1 MLVIKNAAVYTP
13 DQFIAQGAVLADA
26 GRIQA
31 VGPAAAVPCPD
42 AAQVIDAAGLVL
54 APGFIDLQI
63 NGAFGDD
70 FTSAPT
76 SIWRAAERLPR
87 YGVTSFLPTIISSP
101 LSQIAAGQQVVIA
114 GQPAGFRGARPLG
127 LHVEGPFLNPR
138 KKGAHH
144 PNHLRQ
150 PDLNAV
156 ADWSPAAG
164 VRLVTLAPEL
174 PGALDVIAAL
184 SARGVLVS
192 LGHSMA
198 TYDQAAAGF
207 DAGARGGTH
216 LFNAMPALGHRDP
229 GLVGALLTDERL
241 TVGFIAD
248 GIHTHPAVI
257 KLVWQALGSGRLALV
272 TDAMAALGMPPG
284 RYRLGDDEV
293 MVDAVSCRL
302 ADGALAGSILS
313 PDQALRNLIAAAG
326 CTLAEAL
333 PMVTTTPARAIG
345 LGHARGR
352 IAEGCIADMVL
363 LTPDLH
369 VRTTIVE
376 GDVVYG
382 AAEQHRPTVN
392 GSGYKMKGP
401 GGRLATPPRER
412 IGQLAAPKGLHLVAG
427 RPLASGG
434 VRSRTASG
442 LRRRGRDNSISP
454 A

>member
-26 GRIQA
+26 GHIQA

-442 LRRRGRDNSISP
+442 LRRRS
-454 A
+454 